1 MNARPPLRP
10 EVLGGVY
17 WPAGR
22 TKVAALS
29 RPPGGWWSALRFADR
44 ELKYVSAASNCL
56 PPLSPQKV
64 LRKGDLV
71 TERDLDRG
79 LKVAV
84 DRAYARWWAKYGR
97 L

>member
-1 MNARPPLRP
+1 M
-10 EVLGGVY
+10 
-17 WPAGR
+17 
-22 TKVAALS
+22 
-29 RPPGGWWSALRFADR
+29 
-44 ELKYVSAASNCL
+44 
-56 PPLSPQKV
+56 PLSPQKV

-84 DRAYARWWAKYGR
+84 DRAYAHWRAKYGR

>member
-1 MNARPPLRP
+1 M
-10 EVLGGVY
+10 
-17 WPAGR
+17 
-22 TKVAALS
+22 
-29 RPPGGWWSALRFADR
+29 
-44 ELKYVSAASNCL
+44 
-56 PPLSPQKV
+56 PLSPQKV

-71 TERDLDRG
+71 IERDLDRG